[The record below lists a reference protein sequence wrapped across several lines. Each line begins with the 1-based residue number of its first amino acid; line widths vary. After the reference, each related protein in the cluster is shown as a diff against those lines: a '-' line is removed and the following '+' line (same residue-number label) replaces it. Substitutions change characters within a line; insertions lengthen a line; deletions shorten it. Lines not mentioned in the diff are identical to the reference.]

1 MAEYHNPQQD
11 PDAQKRLV
19 VVFVLIFIGI
29 AVMQYLL
36 PKQPQKQSAP
46 APQQVQQVQQVPPS
60 SAPMALADA
69 AASVSASPSAPVGS
83 VPVKKAAVTSDTT
96 IESGLY
102 RITFTN
108 EGGRVKSW
116 VLKQDNRYLHY
127 SEVDLVNPAAV
138 AETGYPLSFFAYD
151 KDLEKKLNSV
161 LYVASAT
168 GPQKSP
174 FTLTFEYSDSELQ
187 ASKKFTF
194 DESYVISVDTEVTY
208 KGQKVQAYPRWPSG
222 FGDANSPAAYTAE
235 KILWQRNSDI
245 QRKAAQSGWFLTG
258 KKSISDGET
267 VSGPFQWVAASDQ
280 YFAAAFMPVSPQ
292 DTVAVTLHRQI
303 EVPKDSAKPNE
314 DKTKVS
320 VLGVAVG
327 STRGSTHERLFA
339 GPKAVGLLESIPA
352 QPGGPDLRGML
363 DFGMFGFIARPLFAW
378 LTWTHDHWVPNW
390 GWSIAILTLII
401 NGVLLPLRI
410 SSMKSALKM
419 SKIQPQ
425 MKAIQEKYKK
435 YSMTDPRRADMQ
447 KEMSELYK
455 REGVNPLGGCFPML
469 LQMPFLFAFYSMLS
483 NAYEMRLE
491 HWLWIGDLSS
501 PDPWHLLP
509 IFVVVSMFFTQQNAP
524 SSGMDP
530 AQQKMM
536 KFMMPLMIG
545 GMTWYLPAGLGIYWA
560 ISNLVA
566 WVQQIFINRSAFG
579 QQVRKSMERR
589 ASRKK

>member
-1 MAEYHNPQQD
+1 LAEYHNPQQD

-19 VVFVLIFIGI
+19 IVFVLIFIGI
-29 AVMQYLL
+29 GVMQYLL
-36 PKQPQKQSAP
+36 PKQPQKPNTP
-46 APQQVQQVQQVPPS
+46 APQQTQQAPPS
-60 SAPMALADA
+60 SAPDVMA
-69 AASVSASPSAPVGS
+69 AAAPGSQSASAGS
-83 VPVKKAAVTSDTT
+83 VPVKKAASSSETT
-96 IESGLY
+96 IESSLY
-102 RITFTN
+102 RVTFTN
-108 EGGRVKSW
+108 EGGRVRNW
-116 VLKQDNRYLHY
+116 VLKKGRYLPD

-151 KDLEKKLNSV
+151 KDLEKKLNSA

-168 GPQKSP
+168 GSQKAP
-174 FTLTFEYSDSELQ
+174 FSLTFEYSDSELQ

-208 KGQKVQAYPRWPSG
+208 KGQKVQAYPQWPSG
-222 FGDANSPAAYTAE
+222 FGDANSPAAYTGE

-267 VSGPFQWVAASDQ
+267 VSGPFQWVAAADQ
-280 YFAAAFMPVSPQ
+280 YFAATFMPVSPQ
-292 DTVAVTLHRQI
+292 DTAAVTLHRQI
-303 EVPKDSAKPNE
+303 EVPKDSAKPKE

-320 VLGVAVG
+320 VLGVAAG

-363 DFGMFGFIARPLFAW
+363 DFGMFGFISRPLFAW

-455 REGVNPLGGCFPML
+455 REGVNPLGGCLPML

-483 NAYEMRLE
+483 NAYEMRQA
-491 HWLWIGDLSS
+491 HWLWISDLSS
-501 PDPWHLLP
+501 TDPWHLLP

-545 GMTWYLPAGLGIYWA
+545 GMTWYLPAGLGVYWA

-566 WVQQIFINRSAFG
+566 WVQQIVINRSAFG

>member
-36 PKQPQKQSAP
+36 PKQPQKPNTP
-46 APQQVQQVQQVPPS
+46 APQQTQQAPPLS
-60 SAPMALADA
+60 SAPAAMAPASA
-69 AASVSASPSAPVGS
+69 SESPSVSAGSA
-83 VPVKKAAVTSDTT
+83 PVKKAENKSETT

-102 RITFTN
+102 RVTFTN
-108 EGGRVKSW
+108 EGGRIRSW
-116 VLKQDNRYLHY
+116 VLKKGRYLPD
-127 SEVDLVNPAAV
+127 SEIDLVNPAAV

-151 KDLEKKLNSV
+151 KDLEKKLNSA
-161 LYVASAT
+161 LYVPSAT
-168 GPQKSP
+168 GSQKAP
-174 FTLTFEYSDSELQ
+174 FTLNFAYSDGDLQ

-208 KGQKVQAYPRWPSG
+208 KGQKVQAYPQWPSG
-222 FGDANSPAAYTAE
+222 LGDANSPAAYTSG

-267 VSGPFQWVAASDQ
+267 VSGPFQWVAAADQ
-280 YFAAAFMPVSPQ
+280 YFAAAFMPASPE
-292 DTVAVTLHRQI
+292 DTSAVTLHRQI
-303 EVPKDSAKPNE
+303 EIPKDPAKPNDE
-314 DKTKVS
+314 KTKVS
-320 VLGVAVG
+320 VLGVAAG
-327 STRGSTHERLFA
+327 STHGSTHERLFA

-352 QPGGPDLRGML
+352 QHGGPDLRGML

-378 LTWTHDHWVPNW
+378 LTWTHDHWVPTRDGW

-425 MKAIQEKYKK
+425 MRAIQDKYKR

-455 REGVNPLGGCFPML
+455 REGVNPLGGCLPML

-483 NAYEMRLE
+483 NAYEMRQA
-491 HWLWIGDLSS
+491 HWLWISDLSS
-501 PDPWHLLP
+501 TDPYHLLP
-509 IFVVVSMFFTQQNAP
+509 IFVVVSMFFTQQSAP

-545 GMTWYLPAGLGIYWA
+545 GMTWYLPAGLGVYWA
-560 ISNLVA
+560 ISNMIA